1 MTPILNKI
9 YRFLTVASLLFL
21 TAACNDG
28 FDVPE
33 NLVPDSPGTITL
45 HLKSSN
51 LTRSE
56 DSDNASNPET
66 AIKNLCIV
74 FYKKSLGGG
83 LTPGGGVIMGGGETS
98 QDERAL
104 EMIVIPESDLVDVN
118 DQYTYT
124 LRLTDERKKKFFG
137 ENGEDG
143 CDFFVLANI
152 TDLDNVPENV
162 TVEELKEWVIKTDFT
177 KPQASF
183 VMAGEG
189 TVEYT
194 SPTTGGKK
202 GSASGSALLIRAA
215 AKIQLNVKFTTES
228 VTVNEEQWKPI
239 EGGIK
244 VLINNGVKESIA
256 VPEGLNGMPWKPG
269 LTQDPTQEPS
279 SPDDELEML
288 SDMDDEG
295 ENASDPYYSSSLKN
309 AGSVR
314 SLSKATSS
322 EGNPDYPYQMDVP
335 FYTYPNAWEESA
347 EETHKTTLTLVV
359 PWHKDGDP
367 EGSNY
372 TFYYQVPVT
381 PDITF
386 ITRNTSY
393 NIYLNVGMLGSLVP
407 DEPLELTDL
416 SYKIVDWSDENINV
430 EINDYRYLVVNPNVY
445 TINNEEE
452 FSIPFY
458 TSHECEIS
466 DITMTYQ
473 RFNYYS
479 KKLQEYWD
487 ETEEEWVSP
496 NNRNYAETVDITM
509 SKDVIDK
516 STSTYSE
523 QTKICDYTIEEDPVS
538 NLMTIKIKHPFT
550 MWVPLDENNEP
561 VSLTL
566 QKEESVTA
574 TDKIDHYAYPTDV
587 QLGEA
592 FTDEEGYDQYKKY
605 DVEPAYFPYK
615 ITVSIWHKDNHLFNE
630 TVTITQYP
638 GMYIVADKNV
648 GDTYF
653 SYEPITIKG
662 RETPQDN
669 NYGNTFLN
677 PSFNSETNA
686 WKNSDIVWD
695 HYDNIK
701 EINDLLE
708 INTDEARQNILKKV
722 KPYKEKG
729 LGGLRPYDKI
739 TTVAN
744 PNMYLINITQL
755 SEKDGEYI
763 IGDPRSKFIN
773 NELSGETGK
782 LGESRAEAKEWCQPA
797 TSVSGE
803 TRRLKYYYPTNED
816 DAYKMMVAPKI
827 RIASAYGTVRVKSDI
842 INAMTGRRR
851 VATYQEQGRPAGRWR
866 LPTYGEVKFIVK
878 LAAEYK
884 IPILF
889 NINETYL
896 TAQGPYKILNTG
908 ELEKGDYN
916 FDYTWIG
923 ESNIWRAKNNMGVY
937 VRGVYDEWYWGDE
950 TVLKNVYTYGDMPI
964 KSN

>member
-21 TAACNDG
+21 MAACNDG

-83 LTPGGGVIMGGGETS
+83 LTPGGGLMSLDETS
-98 QDERAL
+98 QDERTL

-137 ENGEDG
+137 ENGEDD

-162 TVEELKEWVIKTDFT
+162 TAEELKEWVIKTDFT

-194 SPTTGGKK
+194 SLSTGGKK

-215 AKIQLNVKFTTES
+215 AKIQLNVKFTES
-228 VTVNEEQWKPI
+228 VTVNEEKWKPV

-407 DEPLELTDL
+407 DEPLELTEL
-416 SYKIVDWSDENINV
+416 TYKIVDWSDENINV

-458 TSHECEIS
+458 TSHECEI
-466 DITMTYQ
+466 INFTMTYQ
-473 RFNYYS
+473 RFNYPTNGSGEVIEIPISQNVIKASNTNSNKMCTY
-479 KKLQEYWD
+479 
-487 ETEEEWVSP
+487 
-496 NNRNYAETVDITM
+496 DIVRDPITDQWTIQINHPM
-509 SKDVIDK
+509 VIWTPQNASGGD
-516 STSTYSE
+516 
-523 QTKICDYTIEEDPVS
+523 
-538 NLMTIKIKHPFT
+538 
-550 MWVPLDENNEP
+550 
-561 VSLTL
+561 VSLTETG
-566 QKEESVTA
+566 QIADDGSV
-574 TDKIDHYAYPTDV
+574 DKAKLDVAINSIVRYRYPDKPEQAY
-587 QLGEA
+587 
-592 FTDEEGYDQYKKY
+592 Y
-605 DVEPAYFPYK
+605 PYTFHLT
-615 ITVSIWHKDNHLFNE
+615 IRHKDNYAFSE
-630 TVTITQYP
+630 DVVITQYP
-638 GMYIVADKNV
+638 GMYIKADKNF
-648 GDTYF
+648 GGEYL
-653 SYEPITIKG
+653 SYDPNSITAVEPK
-662 RETPQDN
+662 PY
-669 NYGNTFLN
+669 NYGYVYLN
-677 PSFNSETNA
+677 PQKEETEGG
-686 WKNSDIVWD
+686 IVWRNAD
-695 HYDNIK
+695 TWGTAPDIK
-701 EINDLLE
+701 DEQTSP
-708 INTDEARQNILKKV
+708 TDVISQYRA
-722 KPYKEKG
+722 YYEKG
-729 LGGLRPYDKI
+729 LGGLKKYEGPQ
-739 TTVAN
+739 TTGAVAN
-744 PNMYLINITQL
+744 PNMYILNITQL
-755 SEKDGEYI
+755 SASGTQSDYI
-763 IGDPRSKFIN
+763 IGDPRSKAVN
-773 NELSGETGK
+773 NELTN
-782 LGESRAEAKEWCQPA
+782 ESMIKGSPSPAGEWCQTA
-797 TSVSGE
+797 NALYGSQQRTL
-803 TRRLKYYYPTNED
+803 TYYYPTDES
-816 DAYKMMVAPKI
+816 DACKMMVAPKL
-827 RIASAYGTVRVKSDI
+827 RISSAFGFVRRTTDI
-842 INAMTGRRR
+842 VDCTMGRRR
-851 VATYQEQGRPAGRWR
+851 AATYQEQGYPAGRWR
-866 LPTYGEVKFIVK
+866 LPTFGEVQFIVTLSK
-878 LAAEYK
+878 EGK
-884 IPILF
+884 IPVLF
-889 NINETYL
+889 NKDVSYL
-896 TAQGPYKILNTG
+896 TAQGA
-908 ELEKGDYN
+908 
-916 FDYTWIG
+916 YTVQENGTLIPTVCEPQNG
-923 ESNIWRAKNNMGVY
+923 YYGSTDRGIPFY
-937 VRGVYDEWYWGDE
+937 VRYSTLSGGEWKAISTNGVNVRPVYDEWYWEQQDNYKLNKDDNGGY
-950 TVLKNVYTYGDMPI
+950 VYTLGDVPI
-964 KSN
+964 KFIQTTE